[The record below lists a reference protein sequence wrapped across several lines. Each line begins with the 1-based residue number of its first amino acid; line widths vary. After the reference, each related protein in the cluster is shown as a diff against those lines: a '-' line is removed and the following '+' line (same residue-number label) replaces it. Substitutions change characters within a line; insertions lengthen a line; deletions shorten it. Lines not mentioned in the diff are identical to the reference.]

1 MTEFTGSWVV
11 FAYSLVYGFMVIY
24 AISLVVR
31 LRSVSK
37 RFKRGS

>member
-11 FAYSLVYGFMVIY
+11 FAYSLVYGFITIY

-31 LRSVSK
+31 FRSVSK
-37 RFKRGS
+37 RFKRGN